1 MAFVVTDAC
10 VDMLDLACVDHC
22 PVDCIYQGGRS
33 SYIHPDECIECG
45 ACTAV
50 CPVDAIAYVE
60 DVPEDQSAHIDDN
73 RAFFFDIL
81 PGRSAAV
88 GSPGGAAD
96 LGPVGVDTPL
106 VSSRPVLPRE

>member
-22 PVDCIYQGGRS
+22 PVDCIYQGQRS

-50 CPVDAIAYVE
+50 CPVDAIVYWE
-60 DVPEDQSAHIDDN
+60 DVPEDQREHIEDN
-73 RAFFFDIL
+73 RAFFFETL
-81 PGRSAAV
+81 PHRSAPL

-96 LGPVGVDTPL
+96 LGRVGVDTPL
-106 VSSRPVLPRE
+106 VSNRPGLRE